1 MTLPFLNYFLNVV
14 WILVVIAG
22 TPVVVLENCVTL
34 EMHTTQALGGSAPD
48 LFQWE
53 RKNQVYLS
61 KVMVVSVFCNMH
73 PNFIL
78 KLLCV

>member
-1 MTLPFLNYFLNVV
+1 M
-14 WILVVIAG
+14 IAG

-34 EMHTTQALGGSAPD
+34 EMHTTQALGGPAPD

-53 RKNQVYLS
+53 RKNQVYLA
-61 KVMVVSVFCNMH
+61 KVMVVSVFCNRH

>member
-1 MTLPFLNYFLNVV
+1 MTLPFLTYFLNVV

-53 RKNQVYLS
+53 RKKSSLS
-61 KVMVVSVFCNMH
+61 S
-73 PNFIL
+73 
-78 KLLCV
+78 